1 MPSFEGFRDGE
12 ITLGLPTT
20 GNKTSY
26 LITCCLSFPIYK
38 ETAPT
43 LYNVKD
49 YMVLSTVPGTQQWYF
64 LFSLS
69 YRLLF
74 CGPTPPNMAHLGAL
88 LYATSNPHS
97 RSEREVK
104 NTGKKKIWAQV
115 PDSTT
120 SSSINLTLLSL
131 NCFICKMD
139 SILIP
144 NGTIPNDIVRVNDNK
159 LEIT

>member
-1 MPSFEGFRDGE
+1 
-12 ITLGLPTT
+12 
-20 GNKTSY
+20 
-26 LITCCLSFPIYK
+26 
-38 ETAPT
+38 
-43 LYNVKD
+43 
-49 YMVLSTVPGTQQWYF
+49 MVLSTVPGTQQWYF

-69 YRLLF
+69 YRPY
-74 CGPTPPNMAHLGAL
+74 CGPTPPNMVHLGAL
-88 LYATSNPHS
+88 LYVTNNPHS
-97 RSEREVK
+97 RSERESRSDERSRILER
-104 NTGKKKIWAQV
+104 KKIWAQV

-120 SSSINLTLLSL
+120 YSSINLTLLSL

>member
-1 MPSFEGFRDGE
+1 MFSAQTQCIWSFCSILPKYCLCSTLLCLPSFEGFRDGE

-104 NTGKKKIWAQV
+104 NTGKKKNLGS
-115 PDSTT
+115 STW
-120 SSSINLTLLSL
+120 LYYL
-131 NCFICKMD
+131 
-139 SILIP
+139 
-144 NGTIPNDIVRVNDNK
+144 
-159 LEIT
+159 